1 MIKPLTA
8 LAEVQ
13 TLVGKLPAPRDMKV
27 IDHLDVYAQRWIAA
41 SSLVFAAFG
50 QNDQIAVTLAGGPRG
65 FVQTTDPHT
74 LLLPLELLD
83 ETDRVQEDMALGA
96 LFLISGKNETLR
108 VNGRVQSIDNG
119 LARIQVE
126 ECYLHCAKAFMRSG
140 FWDTPPAVDIPTET
154 YRFLAASRFM
164 ALATIGHDGGADL
177 SPKGDPAGALL
188 SPYDGAIWFPDRPG
202 NRRIDS
208 FRNIL
213 SQPNVALLALIP
225 GWEHVVQISGRAEI
239 TTDETMKQAFAVQ
252 GNVPKLVTRV
262 IPQGAA
268 LNHSPALVRARLW
281 PASPPPEDLEAPAI
295 FKAHLKLNQTKG
307 LSATLTRAAT
317 SIPGAMEKGLAYDYK
332 KNLY

>member
-1 MIKPLTA
+1 M
-8 LAEVQ
+8 
-13 TLVGKLPAPRDMKV
+13 GKLTTAPR
-27 IDHLDVYAQRWIAA
+27 
-41 SSLVFAAFG
+41 
-50 QNDQIAVTLAGGPRG
+50 
-65 FVQTTDPHT
+65 T

-83 ETDRVQEDMALGA
+83 ESDRVQEDTAFGA

-108 VNGRVQSIDNG
+108 VNGRVQSIDSG
-119 LARIQVE
+119 LALIQVE

-140 FWDTPPAVDIPTET
+140 FWDTPPPDDIPTET
-154 YRFLAASRFM
+154 YRFLAVSRFM
-164 ALATIGHDGGADL
+164 ALATSHDGGADL

-188 SPYDGAIWFPDRPG
+188 SPYDGAIWYPDRPG

-225 GWEHVVQISGRAEI
+225 GCEQVVEVSGRAEI
-239 TTDETMKQAFAVQ
+239 TTDDTMRQVFAVQ

-262 IPQGAA
+262 IPQGAT
-268 LNHSPALVRARLW
+268 LKHSPALARARLW
-281 PASPPPEDLEAPAI
+281 PAATPPEDLEAPAI